1 MPRKH
6 PDPPT
11 RPRLLTFVIGV
22 CTALILSALHT
33 RASAA
38 DFAPSW
44 ESQFRFSIVGDTEF
58 TDGEHEGDDAS
69 ALDFRLRAVASF
81 PGGSNFLL
89 RAGVDFEQN
98 HFDAPHGL
106 ALPDVLQMASLVF
119 GADVQIGEAWILR
132 LEIQPGFYSG
142 DTSLREDDFN
152 VPITFGASF
161 FVSADLQLVA
171 GVSVDV
177 NRKYPVLPGIGVR
190 WKVASDWVVNGILP
204 NPRLEYTV
212 NENILLY
219 AGADFR
225 VGTFRTDDDFGSSR
239 RHPKLKDAV
248 VDYTQI
254 RAGLGASWKVSPAAT
269 VELEAGF
276 VPAYQ
281 LNYHR
286 AEFRMRADD
295 LPPYGGINVK
305 LKF

>member
-1 MPRKH
+1 M
-6 PDPPT
+6 T
-11 RPRLLTFVIGV
+11 AVS
-22 CTALILSALHT
+22 TALIFSALQP

-38 DFAPSW
+38 DSGPSW
-44 ESQFRFSIVGDTEF
+44 ESQFRLSIVGDAEF
-58 TDGEHEGDDAS
+58 TDGEHEGDEAS
-69 ALDFRLRAVASF
+69 AFDFRLRAVASF

-89 RAGVDFEQN
+89 RAGVDFEQT
-98 HFDAPHGL
+98 HFDAPDGL
-106 ALPDVLQMASLVF
+106 AVPDVLQMASLVF
-119 GADVQIGEAWILR
+119 GADAQIGEAWILR
-132 LEIQPGFYSG
+132 LEIHPGFYSG

-152 VPITFGASF
+152 VPITLGASF
-161 FVSADLQLVA
+161 FVSADLQIIA

-177 NRKYPVLPGIGVR
+177 NRKYPVLPGVGVR
-190 WKVASDWVVNGILP
+190 WKFASDWVINAILP
-204 NPRLEYTV
+204 NPRLEYTL

-239 RHPKLKDAV
+239 HDPKLNDAV

-276 VPAYQ
+276 VPAYE

-286 AEFRMRADD
+286 VEFRMRSDD